1 MPAKIRLQ
9 RHGRKRF
16 AFYHIVVAD
25 GRAPRDGRFI
35 ERIGSYNPNTN
46 PATIDLDFEKA
57 LDWLT
62 KGAQPTDTVRAILS
76 YKGVLYKKHLLGGVA
91 KGAFDEDEAERRF
104 NTWEAEKDAKIQ
116 AKKDRLSKDVETSKS
131 KALEAEVKVNA
142 ERAEAIAKRNAEL
155 AAEARAAKA
164 PKVADEAPEEVVA
177 EEPQVAAGPV
187 AEEVPVAEETPVAE
201 EPKAEEAPVAET
213 PAEEAPVAEETPV
226 AEEVP
231 AEEAPVVE
239 EVPVVEEAPAEEPV
253 AEETPVEQTPAAEEP
268 VAEEPVAEV
277 PAEKEKTAEE
287 KPAEEPAKED
297 EEKKAE

>member
-9 RHGRKRF
+9 RHGRKRY

-46 PATIDLDFEKA
+46 PATIDLDFDKA

-104 NTWEAEKDAKIQ
+104 EAWLADKEAKIQ
-116 AKKDRLSKDVETSKS
+116 AKKDRLSKDADSEKTK
-131 KALEAEVKVNA
+131 KLEAEAKINA
-142 ERAEAIAKRNAEL
+142 ERAEALAKRNAEL
-155 AAEARAAKA
+155 AAEAEAAA
-164 PKVADEAPEEVVA
+164 APEEVEEEVVEETAA
-177 EEPQVAAGPV
+177 EEAPV
-187 AEEVPVAEETPVAE
+187 EEAPAAE
-201 EPKAEEAPVAET
+201 EPKA
-213 PAEEAPVAEETPV
+213 
-226 AEEVP
+226 
-231 AEEAPVVE
+231 
-239 EVPVVEEAPAEEPV
+239 
-253 AEETPVEQTPAAEEP
+253 
-268 VAEEPVAEV
+268 
-277 PAEKEKTAEE
+277 
-287 KPAEEPAKED
+287 ED